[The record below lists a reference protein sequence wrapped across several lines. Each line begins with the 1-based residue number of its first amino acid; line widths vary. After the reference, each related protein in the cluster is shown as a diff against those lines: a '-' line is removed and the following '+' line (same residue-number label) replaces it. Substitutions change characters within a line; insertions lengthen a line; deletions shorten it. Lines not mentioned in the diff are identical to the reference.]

1 MKREIEIKDR
11 ATISY
16 ESFGADNEKTEMT
29 FKEFKAEFLRDKLN
43 ISEIEIVSYQKF
55 DKELL
60 AIASLIEDFK
70 FRSTSENDL
79 TIERSKEGF
88 YIKYKGNEIAMSY
101 TDFTDMFFEHG
112 TEYNQNATQSSKE
125 AFTKIS
131 KLFPLLKLE
140 SHNFIPNISF
150 ENGWIIV
157 SEIEDGDLWE
167 QYISNKVVFNVFN
180 KEKIAEILIRNNA
193 EIEKLPKSKKFKSSE
208 DLIIKNE
215 NSYFIESYS
224 ALGTTRFY
232 TNGET
237 YELTNGEK
245 NPNFDMPE
253 NDVKKFIEIIEKA
266 KHFIDDDFEDLL
278 EPLRNN
284 TEDEELKEKMA
295 LLEEIDM

>member
-1 MKREIEIKDR
+1 MNHKIIIKDR
-11 ATISY
+11 AVIRY
-16 ESFGADNEKTEMT
+16 ETPEFENEQKEMSFEEFKTKF
-29 FKEFKAEFLRDKLN
+29 FKEKIN
-43 ISEIEIVSYQKF
+43 ISKIKITNFQKF

-150 ENGWIIV
+150 EKGWIIV
-157 SEIEDGDLWE
+157 SEIKDGDLWE
-167 QYISNKVVFNVFN
+167 QYISNKIVFNVFN
-180 KEKIAEILIRNNA
+180 KETITEILIRNNA
-193 EIEKLPKSKKFKSSE
+193 EIEKLPKVKKFKSSE
-208 DLIIKNE
+208 DLIMKNE
-215 NSYFIESYS
+215 NYHFIESYS
-224 ALGTTRFY
+224 ELGITRFY
-232 TNGET
+232 ANGEK
-237 YELTNGEK
+237 YELINGEK
-245 NPNFDMPE
+245 NPNFNMSEKDA
-253 NDVKKFIEIIEKA
+253 KKFIEIIEKA
-266 KHFIDDDFEDLL
+266 KHFIDDEFEDLL